1 MSNFREQIKD
11 ELLRKRDLG
20 QSTLQTYVSILFN
33 LIKKNDL
40 IEKLDTFEN
49 DKENI
54 INIIKKNMS
63 AQTRKTSYSA
73 LYVLTNLPEYAE
85 EMKKDI
91 KIVNESYKNKEMSPE
106 RKAMMKSRE
115 QIKAIN
121 DSLIAI
127 YKNEKSNE
135 NLNNLIITTFQSGL
149 YIPPRR
155 LELHSIKTK
164 DYDKLTDNYILKDK
178 VYLNNYKTSKKYG
191 QQIIEIP
198 KKILLFYKK
207 AIDTNIS
214 GYLLQT
220 KKKIAYSS
228 SSYSKKLHE
237 MFGMGADLLRSSY
250 INDVLYKDGLYEK
263 FEQQATQMGNSI
275 ESQMDFYI
283 KKK

>member
-20 QSTLQTYVSILFN
+20 HSTLQTYVSILFN

-54 INIIKKNMS
+54 INIIKKNKS
-63 AQTRKTSYSA
+63 AQTRKTSYSG

-121 DSLIAI
+121 DSLIDI

-135 NLNNLIITTFQSGL
+135 NLNNVIITTFQSGV

-155 LELHSIKTK
+155 LELSSIKTK
-164 DYDKLTDNYILKDK
+164 DYDKITDNYILKDK
-178 VYLNNYKTSKKYG
+178 IYLNNYKTSKKYG

-220 KKKIAYSS
+220 KNKKAYSA
-228 SSYSKKLHE
+228 SSYSKKLHQ

-275 ESQMDFYI
+275 EAQMDFYI